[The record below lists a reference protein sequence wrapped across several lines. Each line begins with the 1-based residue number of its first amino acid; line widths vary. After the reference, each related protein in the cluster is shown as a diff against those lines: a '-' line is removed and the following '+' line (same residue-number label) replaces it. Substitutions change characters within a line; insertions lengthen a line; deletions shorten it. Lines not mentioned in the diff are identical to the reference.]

1 MAVEIPCNSLTDNLE
16 LMKDE
21 IHVFHVSL
29 DLSPALRK
37 QLEETLSDDERRRAA
52 HFHFE
57 KDRNRFVTGRGFLRK
72 ILGWLL
78 RLPPSSL
85 IFCYGPHGKP
95 QLAAPTVGHLL
106 HFNVAHSDSIGVY
119 AVRHKSADFSAPK
132 CRLGFAHKRE
142 GGRRIEIYR
151 RSVGRDFRP
160 LPFHADRGFN
170 RAGQGFLNQR
180 QMAKHAAPDDW
191 RFDL

>member
-57 KDRNRFVTGRGFLRK
+57 KDRNRFVTGRGFLLK

-85 IFCYGPHGKP
+85 IFLPWRSWKTATRSSDGGPF
-95 QLAAPTVGHLL
+95 AA
-106 HFNVAHSDSIGVY
+106 FQ
-119 AVRHKSADFSAPK
+119 RSAFRFDRRL
-132 CRLGFAHKRE
+132 CRLT
-142 GGRRIEIYR
+142 
-151 RSVGRDFRP
+151 
-160 LPFHADRGFN
+160 
-170 RAGQGFLNQR
+170 
-180 QMAKHAAPDDW
+180 
-191 RFDL
+191 RF